1 MVYSK
6 NDTSLY
12 LCPKDHSTRKEI
24 NCLLTVDAMTAMKKK
39 MLYFLLLLAALLPAC
54 GTSQMADSIP
64 LVCLRVMKDY
74 RSFILERIKTVK

>member
-24 NCLLTVDAMTAMKKK
+24 NCLLTVDAMTAMKKNAV
-39 MLYFLLLLAALLPAC
+39 FSVAVGRSAASLWHVTN
-54 GTSQMADSIP
+54 G
-64 LVCLRVMKDY
+64 
-74 RSFILERIKTVK
+74 